1 MLLNAVEQ
9 SLIPIKYSWQ
19 HVTVAKKPKA
29 SLGGRWHLRQQM
41 TE

>member
-29 SLGGRWHLRQQM
+29 SLLEEGGICASK
-41 TE
+41 